1 MHWKSV
7 AAGTSSGDLPG
18 EIDGA
23 PGDFATQHP
32 KVLGDEPMPADPQFT
47 AAVKLRGISDREKE
61 KQGNAQ
67 SGKWGDTKRVRV
79 LRHAVPCY
87 RGIYLDSVIWALFTW
102 PLRL

>member
-7 AAGTSSGDLPG
+7 AAGTSSGDPPG
-18 EIDGA
+18 ETGGA
-23 PGDFATQHP
+23 PGDFAMQHP
-32 KVLGDEPMPADPQFT
+32 KVLGDEPMPADPPVHGCRSEQFP
-47 AAVKLRGISDREKE
+47 KR

-87 RGIYLDSVIWALFTW
+87 RGIYLCSVIWALFTW